1 MLRFLSE
8 SSKRPRRHLGEAQG
22 LDKSPNAEPYIP
34 KLQPTVKCLSAAAN
48 TQLEPASARGRAR
61 ATRPT
66 ICGVAYRVVGAR
78 SCAEGKNPKVNELSS
93 SDIAIFRWHR
103 YNPEVE
109 RPTSPPPAPP
119 PNTPLGAYTL
129 VDRIAVGGMAEVF
142 RALEPRSVGEP
153 RVVVLKRMLPHLADE
168 SHAHEMF
175 AEEARLASHVTHP
188 NVVHVLGHGEIEGQ
202 PYLTLEYVP
211 GCDLWRLNRSLTRDS
226 KRLEHDLVVYL
237 IRQVLSGLD
246 AVHSAT
252 DDGGK
257 ALGIVHR
264 DISPSNVLI
273 SIHGD
278 VKIADFGIARSDT
291 DLFAADTATR
301 ANGKLGYLAP
311 EQVSGGDV
319 DQRSDLFS
327 TAVIAAELF
336 MRRPLFT
343 GGSELAV
350 LLAIR
355 DAEVHPFVEFL
366 PQLPEGLGALV
377 LSALS
382 AKIEERP
389 PTARAFWAA
398 FEPWQSRPEEVL
410 RAELAAIV
418 AGIAAHTRTRK
429 TSADAVSQATMPPT
443 PMLLANGHPSTTN
456 VTPLEYKI
464 RKPNGATVGP
474 LPYAKIVEA
483 VATGQ
488 VTGDDNISVAGGD
501 FQALSSYQDLYRH
514 VPASRMTPT
523 TTRIASAAAADR
535 SMNFENGGFV
545 SALVRTLVTRRT
557 GLWLCEQGGVRKEVY
572 TKLGVP
578 AFVTSNLAG
587 ELLGEYLVKK
597 RVINR
602 SELDMALAVMPRFE
616 GKLGDTL
623 VALGLVEPL
632 ELFQHIAEQ
641 VREKLLDL
649 FTWTSGTANFYEGVD
664 PPSSGFPLRLDAW
677 EILDRGLQR
686 RIAAG
691 FEADLILERG
701 QQHVVQA
708 DRIDTAVATA
718 NLPDDIQRTLK
729 LCKEPHRVDDL
740 VEFVTGQPETSDPQR
755 GYRVVAILL
764 ALGAIHWT

>member
-1 MLRFLSE
+1 
-8 SSKRPRRHLGEAQG
+8 
-22 LDKSPNAEPYIP
+22 
-34 KLQPTVKCLSAAAN
+34 
-48 TQLEPASARGRAR
+48 
-61 ATRPT
+61 
-66 ICGVAYRVVGAR
+66 
-78 SCAEGKNPKVNELSS
+78 
-93 SDIAIFRWHR
+93 
-103 YNPEVE
+103 
-109 RPTSPPPAPP
+109 
-119 PNTPLGAYTL
+119 

-153 RVVVLKRMLPHLADE
+153 RVVVLKRMLPHIADE
-168 SHAHEMF
+168 SNALQMF
-175 AEEARLASHVTHP
+175 AEEARLASRVSHP
-188 NVVHVLGHGEIEGQ
+188 NVVHVLGHGEIDGQ

-211 GCDLWRLNRSLTRDS
+211 GCDLWQLNRRLTLEG
-226 KRLEHDLVVYL
+226 KRLEHDLVVYVV
-237 IRQVLSGLD
+237 RQILSGLE
-246 AVHSAT
+246 AVHNAT
-252 DDGGK
+252 DRHGG

-278 VKIADFGIARSDT
+278 VKIADFGIARSDVNA
-291 DLFAADTATR
+291 FAADTASR

-311 EQVSGGDV
+311 EQVSGGSV
-319 DQRSDLFS
+319 DRRADLFS
-327 TAVIAAELF
+327 TGVIAAELF
-336 MRRPLFT
+336 MRRPLFA

-366 PQLPEGLGALV
+366 PQLPEGLGAVILR
-377 LSALS
+377 ALS
-382 AKIEERP
+382 ASIEERP

-398 FEPWQSRPEEVL
+398 LEPWQSRPEDVL

-418 AGIAAHTRTRK
+418 ASIAATTRARK
-429 TSADAVSQATMPPT
+429 TSADTMPKATMPPT
-443 PMLLANGHPSTTN
+443 PMVLANEHPSTTN

-474 LPYAKIVEA
+474 LAYAKIVES

-488 VTGDDNISVAGGD
+488 IDGHDQISIAGGE
-501 FQALSSYQDLYRH
+501 FQPLSSIKDLYRH

-523 TTRIASAAAADR
+523 TTRVTSAAAADR
-535 SMNFENGGFV
+535 SSNFEDGGFV
-545 SALVRTLVTRRT
+545 TALVRTLVTRRT
-557 GLWLCEQGGVRKEVY
+557 GLWLCERGGVRKEVY
-572 TKLGVP
+572 TKQGVP

-649 FTWTSGTANFYEGVD
+649 FTWESGTATFYEGVD

-677 EILDRGLQR
+677 EIFDRGLQR

-691 FEADLILERG
+691 FENKLILERG
-701 QQHVVQA
+701 QHQLVQA

-718 NLPDDIQRTLK
+718 ALPDDLRAALR
-729 LCKEPHRVDDL
+729 LCKTPHT
-740 VEFVTGQPETSDPQR
+740 VEEVAQFVGHQPGNADPQR
-755 GYRVVAILL
+755 GYRVAALL
-764 ALGAIHWT
+764 LGLGAVHWA

>member
-1 MLRFLSE
+1 
-8 SSKRPRRHLGEAQG
+8 
-22 LDKSPNAEPYIP
+22 
-34 KLQPTVKCLSAAAN
+34 
-48 TQLEPASARGRAR
+48 
-61 ATRPT
+61 
-66 ICGVAYRVVGAR
+66 
-78 SCAEGKNPKVNELSS
+78 
-93 SDIAIFRWHR
+93 
-103 YNPEVE
+103 
-109 RPTSPPPAPP
+109 
-119 PNTPLGAYTL
+119 
-129 VDRIAVGGMAEVF
+129 MAEVF
-142 RALEPRSVGEP
+142 RALEPRAVGEP
-153 RVVVLKRMLPHLADE
+153 RVVVLKRMLPHIADE
-168 SHAHEMF
+168 SDAQQMF
-175 AEEARLASHVTHP
+175 AEEARLAGHVTHP

-211 GCDLWRLNRSLTRDS
+211 GCDLWRLNRRLTLES

-237 IRQVLSGLD
+237 VRQILCGLE

-252 DDGGK
+252 DGRGT

-278 VKIADFGIARSDT
+278 VKIADFGIARAHANA
-291 DLFAADTATR
+291 FEADTVAR

-311 EQVSGGDV
+311 EQVSGGQV
-319 DQRSDLFS
+319 DQRADLFS
-327 TAVIAAELF
+327 TGVIAAELF
-336 MRRPLFT
+336 MRRPLFA

-366 PQLPEGLGALV
+366 PQLPEGLGAVILE
-377 LSALS
+377 ALS
-382 AKIEERP
+382 ANIGDRP

-398 FEPWQSRPEEVL
+398 LEPWQSRPEEVL
-410 RAELAAIV
+410 RAELAAMV
-418 AGIAAHTRTRK
+418 GSIATESRTRR
-429 TSADAVSQATMPPT
+429 TSAEGLAGATMPPT
-443 PMLLANGHPSTTN
+443 PMVLADEHPSTTN

-474 LPYAKIVEA
+474 LAYAKIVES

-488 VTGDDNISVAGGD
+488 IDGNDDISIAGGD
-501 FQALSSYQDLYRH
+501 FQPLSSVKDLYRH

-523 TTRIASAAAADR
+523 TTRVESAAEADR
-535 SMNFENGGFV
+535 SMDFEDGGFV
-545 SALVRTLVTRRT
+545 TALVRTLVTRRT

-572 TKLGVP
+572 TKHGVP

-587 ELLGEYLVKK
+587 ELLGEHLVKK

-649 FTWTSGTANFYEGVD
+649 FTWASGTATFYEGVD

-691 FEADLILERG
+691 FESTLILERG
-701 QQHVVQA
+701 QASVVQA

-718 NLPDDIQRTLK
+718 ALPDDLRAALR
-729 LCKEPHRVDDL
+729 LCKTPHT
-740 VEFVTGQPETSDPQR
+740 VEEVAQFVTQQPGNTDPQR
-755 GYRVVAILL
+755 GYRVTAMLL
-764 ALGAIHWT
+764 SLGAIHWM

>member
-1 MLRFLSE
+1 
-8 SSKRPRRHLGEAQG
+8 
-22 LDKSPNAEPYIP
+22 
-34 KLQPTVKCLSAAAN
+34 
-48 TQLEPASARGRAR
+48 
-61 ATRPT
+61 
-66 ICGVAYRVVGAR
+66 
-78 SCAEGKNPKVNELSS
+78 
-93 SDIAIFRWHR
+93 
-103 YNPEVE
+103 
-109 RPTSPPPAPP
+109 
-119 PNTPLGAYTL
+119 
-129 VDRIAVGGMAEVF
+129 MAEVF
-142 RALEPRSVGEP
+142 RALEPRAVGEP
-153 RVVVLKRMLPHLADE
+153 RVVVLKRMLPHIANE
-168 SHAHEMF
+168 SNAQAMF
-175 AEEARLASHVTHP
+175 AEEARLASHITHP

-211 GCDLWRLNRSLTRDS
+211 GCDLWRLNRRLTLEG

-237 IRQVLSGLD
+237 VRQILNGLD
-246 AVHSAT
+246 AVHDAT
-252 DDGGK
+252 DRNGG

-278 VKIADFGIARSDT
+278 VKIADFGIARARVNAFD
-291 DLFAADTATR
+291 ADTAAR

-311 EQVSGGDV
+311 EQVSGGEV
-319 DQRSDLFS
+319 DRRADLFS
-327 TAVIAAELF
+327 TGVIAAELF
-336 MRRPLFT
+336 MRRPLFA

-366 PQLPEGLGALV
+366 PQLPEGLGAVILD
-377 LSALS
+377 ALS
-382 AKIEERP
+382 ANIEERP

-398 FEPWQSRPEEVL
+398 LEPWQSRPEEVL

-418 AGIAAHTRTRK
+418 ASIAAEGSTRR
-429 TSADAVSQATMPPT
+429 TSADTVPKATMPPT
-443 PMLLANGHPSTTN
+443 PMLIAGEHPSTTN

-474 LPYAKIVEA
+474 LAYAKIVES

-488 VTGDDNISVAGGD
+488 IDGNDDISIAGGD
-501 FQALSSYQDLYRH
+501 FQPLSSVKDLYRH

-523 TTRIASAAAADR
+523 TTRVESAAAADR
-535 SMNFENGGFV
+535 SMDFENGGFV
-545 SALVRTLVTRRT
+545 TALVRTLVTRRT

-572 TKLGVP
+572 TKHGVP

-632 ELFQHIAEQ
+632 ELFHRIAEQ

-649 FTWTSGTANFYEGVD
+649 FTWVSGTATFYEGVD

-691 FEADLILERG
+691 FESTLILERG
-701 QQHVVQA
+701 QHSVVQA

-718 NLPDDIQRTLK
+718 ALPDDLRAALR
-729 LCKEPHRVDDL
+729 LCKTPHTIEEVAQ
-740 VEFVTGQPETSDPQR
+740 FVSVQPDNTDPQR
-755 GYRVVAILL
+755 GYRVAALL
-764 ALGAIHWT
+764 LSLGAVHWM

>member
-1 MLRFLSE
+1 
-8 SSKRPRRHLGEAQG
+8 
-22 LDKSPNAEPYIP
+22 
-34 KLQPTVKCLSAAAN
+34 
-48 TQLEPASARGRAR
+48 
-61 ATRPT
+61 
-66 ICGVAYRVVGAR
+66 
-78 SCAEGKNPKVNELSS
+78 
-93 SDIAIFRWHR
+93 
-103 YNPEVE
+103 
-109 RPTSPPPAPP
+109 
-119 PNTPLGAYTL
+119 
-129 VDRIAVGGMAEVF
+129 MAEVF
-142 RALEPRSVGEP
+142 RALEPRAVGEP
-153 RVVVLKRMLPHLADE
+153 RVVVLKRMLPHIADE
-168 SHAHEMF
+168 SDAQQMF
-175 AEEARLASHVTHP
+175 AEEARLAGHVTHP

-211 GCDLWRLNRSLTRDS
+211 GCDLWRLNRRLTLES

-237 IRQVLSGLD
+237 VRQILCGLE

-252 DDGGK
+252 DGRGT

-278 VKIADFGIARSDT
+278 VKIADFGIARADANA
-291 DLFAADTATR
+291 FEADTVAR

-311 EQVSGGDV
+311 EQVSGGQV
-319 DQRSDLFS
+319 DQRADLFS
-327 TAVIAAELF
+327 TGVIAAELF
-336 MRRPLFT
+336 MRRPLFA

-366 PQLPEGLGALV
+366 PQLPEGLGAVILE
-377 LSALS
+377 ALS
-382 AKIEERP
+382 ANIGDRP

-398 FEPWQSRPEEVL
+398 LEPWQSRPEEVL
-410 RAELAAIV
+410 RAELAAMV
-418 AGIAAHTRTRK
+418 GSIATESRTRR
-429 TSADAVSQATMPPT
+429 TSAGGLARATMPPT
-443 PMLLANGHPSTTN
+443 PMVLADEHPSTTN

-474 LPYAKIVEA
+474 LAYAKIVES

-488 VTGDDNISVAGGD
+488 IDGHDDISIAGGD
-501 FQALSSYQDLYRH
+501 FQPLSSVKDLYRH

-523 TTRIASAAAADR
+523 TTRVESAAEADR
-535 SMNFENGGFV
+535 SMDFEDGGFV
-545 SALVRTLVTRRT
+545 TALVRTLVTRRT

-572 TKLGVP
+572 TKHGVP

-587 ELLGEYLVKK
+587 ELLGEYLVTK

-649 FTWTSGTANFYEGVD
+649 FTWASGTATFYEGVD

-691 FEADLILERG
+691 FESTLILERG
-701 QQHVVQA
+701 QASVVQA

-718 NLPDDIQRTLK
+718 ALPDDLRAALR
-729 LCKEPHRVDDL
+729 LCKTPHT
-740 VEFVTGQPETSDPQR
+740 VEEVAQFVTQQPGNTDPQR
-755 GYRVVAILL
+755 GYRVTAMLL
-764 ALGAIHWT
+764 SLGAIHWM

>member
-1 MLRFLSE
+1 
-8 SSKRPRRHLGEAQG
+8 
-22 LDKSPNAEPYIP
+22 
-34 KLQPTVKCLSAAAN
+34 
-48 TQLEPASARGRAR
+48 
-61 ATRPT
+61 
-66 ICGVAYRVVGAR
+66 
-78 SCAEGKNPKVNELSS
+78 
-93 SDIAIFRWHR
+93 
-103 YNPEVE
+103 
-109 RPTSPPPAPP
+109 
-119 PNTPLGAYTL
+119 L

-153 RVVVLKRMLPHLADE
+153 RVVVLKRMLPHIAEE
-168 SHAHEMF
+168 SNALQMF
-175 AEEARLASHVTHP
+175 AEEARLASRVSHP
-188 NVVHVLGHGEIEGQ
+188 NVVHVLGHGEIDGQ

-211 GCDLWRLNRSLTRDS
+211 GCDLWHLNRRLTLEG

-237 IRQVLSGLD
+237 VRQILSGLE

-252 DDGGK
+252 DRTGG

-278 VKIADFGIARSDT
+278 VKIADFGIARSDVNA
-291 DLFAADTATR
+291 FAADTASR

-311 EQVSGGDV
+311 EQVSGGSV
-319 DQRSDLFS
+319 DRRADLFS
-327 TAVIAAELF
+327 TGVIAAELF
-336 MRRPLFT
+336 MRRPLFA

-366 PQLPEGLGALV
+366 PHLPEGLGAVILT
-377 LSALS
+377 ALS
-382 AKIEERP
+382 ANIEERP

-398 FEPWQSRPEEVL
+398 LEPWQSRPEDVL
-410 RAELAAIV
+410 RAELAAMV
-418 AGIAAHTRTRK
+418 GSIAATTRTRK
-429 TSADAVSQATMPPT
+429 TSADTMPKATMPPT
-443 PMLLANGHPSTTN
+443 PMVLADEYPSTTN

-474 LPYAKIVEA
+474 LAYAKIVES

-488 VTGDDNISVAGGD
+488 IDGHDEISIAGGE
-501 FQALSSYQDLYRH
+501 FQPLSSVKDLYRH

-523 TTRIASAAAADR
+523 TTRITSAAAADR
-535 SMNFENGGFV
+535 SSNFEEGGFV
-545 SALVRTLVTRRT
+545 TALVRTLVTRRT
-557 GLWLCEQGGVRKEVY
+557 GLWLCERGGVRKEVY
-572 TKLGVP
+572 TKHGVP

-587 ELLGEYLVKK
+587 ELLGEYLVTK

-649 FTWTSGTANFYEGVD
+649 FTWESGTATFYEGVD

-691 FEADLILERG
+691 FESKLILERG
-701 QQHVVQA
+701 QHELVQA
-708 DRIDTAVATA
+708 DRIDTSVATA
-718 NLPDDIQRTLK
+718 ALPDDLRAALR
-729 LCKEPHRVDDL
+729 LCKTPHT
-740 VEFVTGQPETSDPQR
+740 VEQVAQFVSQQPGNLDPQR
-755 GYRVVAILL
+755 GYRVAALL
-764 ALGAIHWT
+764 LSLGAVHWN

>member
-1 MLRFLSE
+1 
-8 SSKRPRRHLGEAQG
+8 
-22 LDKSPNAEPYIP
+22 
-34 KLQPTVKCLSAAAN
+34 
-48 TQLEPASARGRAR
+48 
-61 ATRPT
+61 
-66 ICGVAYRVVGAR
+66 
-78 SCAEGKNPKVNELSS
+78 
-93 SDIAIFRWHR
+93 
-103 YNPEVE
+103 
-109 RPTSPPPAPP
+109 
-119 PNTPLGAYTL
+119 
-129 VDRIAVGGMAEVF
+129 MAEVF

-153 RVVVLKRMLPHLADE
+153 RVVVLKRMLPHIADE
-168 SHAHEMF
+168 SNAQQMF

-211 GCDLWRLNRSLTRDS
+211 GCDLWRLNRRLTLES

-237 IRQVLSGLD
+237 VRQILSGLE

-252 DDGGK
+252 DRAGG

-278 VKIADFGIARSDT
+278 VKIADFGIARADVNA
-291 DLFAADTATR
+291 FEADTAVR

-311 EQVSGGDV
+311 EQVSGRDV
-319 DQRSDLFS
+319 DQRADLFS
-327 TAVIAAELF
+327 TGVIAAELF
-336 MRRPLFT
+336 MRRPLFA

-366 PQLPEGLGALV
+366 PQLPEGLGSVILN
-377 LSALS
+377 ALS
-382 AKIEERP
+382 ANVEERP

-398 FEPWQSRPEEVL
+398 LEPWQSRPEEVL
-410 RAELAAIV
+410 RAELASIV
-418 AGIAAHTRTRK
+418 ASIASQARTRR
-429 TSADAVSQATMPPT
+429 TSADAVPKATMPPT
-443 PMLLANGHPSTTN
+443 PMLLADEHPSTTN

-474 LPYAKIVEA
+474 LAYAKIVEA

-488 VTGDDNISVAGGD
+488 IDGDDGISIAGGD
-501 FQALSSYQDLYRH
+501 FQPLSSVKDLYRH

-523 TTRIASAAAADR
+523 TTRVQSAAAADR
-535 SMNFENGGFV
+535 SMDFEDGGFV
-545 SALVRTLVTRRT
+545 TALVRTLVTRRT

-572 TKLGVP
+572 TKHGVP

-649 FTWTSGTANFYEGVD
+649 FTWESGTATFYEGVD

-677 EILDRGLQR
+677 EILDRGLHR

-691 FEADLILERG
+691 FESKLILERG
-701 QQHVVQA
+701 QDRVVQA

-718 NLPDDIQRTLK
+718 ALPDDLRSTLR
-729 LCKEPHRVDDL
+729 LCKTPHTIEEVAQ
-740 VEFVTGQPETSDPQR
+740 FATQQPGNTDPQR
-755 GYRVVAILL
+755 GYRVTALL
-764 ALGAIHWT
+764 LSLGAVHWT

>member
-1 MLRFLSE
+1 
-8 SSKRPRRHLGEAQG
+8 
-22 LDKSPNAEPYIP
+22 
-34 KLQPTVKCLSAAAN
+34 
-48 TQLEPASARGRAR
+48 
-61 ATRPT
+61 
-66 ICGVAYRVVGAR
+66 
-78 SCAEGKNPKVNELSS
+78 
-93 SDIAIFRWHR
+93 
-103 YNPEVE
+103 
-109 RPTSPPPAPP
+109 
-119 PNTPLGAYTL
+119 
-129 VDRIAVGGMAEVF
+129 MAEVF
-142 RALEPRSVGEP
+142 RALEPRAVGEP
-153 RVVVLKRMLPHLADE
+153 RVVVLKRMLPHIADE
-168 SHAHEMF
+168 SNAQEMF
-175 AEEARLASHVTHP
+175 AEEARLASQVTHP

-211 GCDLWRLNRSLTRDS
+211 GCDLWRLNRRLTLES
-226 KRLEHDLVVYL
+226 KKLEHDLVVYV
-237 IRQVLSGLD
+237 IRQILSGLE

-252 DDGGK
+252 DVGGD

-278 VKIADFGIARSDT
+278 VKIADFGIARSGVT
-291 DLFAADTATR
+291 PFETETGTR

-311 EQVSGGDV
+311 EQVSGGRV
-319 DQRSDLFS
+319 DRRADLFS
-327 TAVIAAELF
+327 TGVIAAELF
-336 MRRPLFT
+336 MRRPLFA

-366 PQLPEGLGALV
+366 PQLPEGLGAVILN
-377 LSALS
+377 ALS
-382 AKIEERP
+382 ANIEERP

-398 FEPWQSRPEEVL
+398 LEPWQSRPEDVL
-410 RAELAAIV
+410 RAELAKLVVSIV
-418 AGIAAHTRTRK
+418 ADSRTRR
-429 TSADAVSQATMPPT
+429 TSADTIPQATMPPS
-443 PMLLANGHPSTTN
+443 PLDQEHPSTTN
-456 VTPLEYKI
+456 VTPLEYQI

-474 LPYAKIVEA
+474 LAYAKIVES

-488 VTGDDNISVAGGD
+488 IDGNDDISIAGGE
-501 FQALSSYQDLYRH
+501 FQPLSSVKDLYRH
-514 VPASRMTPT
+514 VPPSRMTPT
-523 TTRIASAAAADR
+523 TTRVESAASADR
-535 SMNFENGGFV
+535 SMDFEDGGFV

-572 TKLGVP
+572 TKHGVP

-649 FTWTSGTANFYEGVD
+649 FTWASGTATFYEGVD

-691 FEADLILERG
+691 FESKLILERG
-701 QQHVVQA
+701 QASVVQA

-718 NLPDDIQRTLK
+718 ALPDDVRAALR
-729 LCKEPHRVDDL
+729 LCETPQT
-740 VEFVTGQPETSDPQR
+740 VEELAQFVSQQPCNTDPQR
-755 GYRVVAILL
+755 GYRVVAMLL
-764 ALGAIHWT
+764 SLGAIHWM

>member
-1 MLRFLSE
+1 M
-8 SSKRPRRHLGEAQG
+8 
-22 LDKSPNAEPYIP
+22 
-34 KLQPTVKCLSAAAN
+34 
-48 TQLEPASARGRAR
+48 
-61 ATRPT
+61 
-66 ICGVAYRVVGAR
+66 
-78 SCAEGKNPKVNELSS
+78 
-93 SDIAIFRWHR
+93 
-103 YNPEVE
+103 
-109 RPTSPPPAPP
+109 
-119 PNTPLGAYTL
+119 
-129 VDRIAVGGMAEVF
+129 F
-142 RALEPRSVGEP
+142 RALEPRGAGEP
-153 RVVVLKRMLPHLADE
+153 RVVVLKRMLPHIANE
-168 SHAHEMF
+168 SNAQQMF
-175 AEEARLASHVTHP
+175 AEEARLASQVTHP
-188 NVVHVLGHGEIEGQ
+188 NVVHVLGHGEIDGK

-211 GCDLWRLNRSLTRDS
+211 GCDLWRLNRRLTLES
-226 KRLEHDLVVYL
+226 KKLEHDLVVYL
-237 IRQVLSGLD
+237 IRQILSGLE
-246 AVHSAT
+246 AVHDAKDRSGST
-252 DDGGK
+252 
-257 ALGIVHR
+257 LGIVHR

-278 VKIADFGIARSDT
+278 VKIADFGIASANVNA
-291 DLFAADTATR
+291 LEADTAAR

-311 EQVSGGDV
+311 EQVSGGAV
-319 DQRSDLFS
+319 DRRADLFS
-327 TAVIAAELF
+327 TGVIAAELF
-336 MRRPLFT
+336 MRRPLFA

-355 DAEVHPFVEFL
+355 DAEVHPFIEFI
-366 PQLPEGLGALV
+366 PQLPDGLGEV
-377 LSALS
+377 ILSAL
-382 AKIEERP
+382 AARAEERP

-398 FEPWQSRPEEVL
+398 LEPWQSRPEEVL

-418 AGIAAHTRTRK
+418 GSIAAETRMRR
-429 TSADAVSQATMPPT
+429 TSADTLPKATMPPT
-443 PMLLANGHPSTTN
+443 PLVLAGDRANTTN

-474 LPYAKIVEA
+474 LAYAKVVEA

-488 VTGDDNISVAGGD
+488 VDGSDDISIAGGD
-501 FQALSSYQDLYRH
+501 FQPLSSVKDLYRH

-523 TTRIASAAAADR
+523 TTRVESTASADR
-535 SMNFENGGFV
+535 SMDFEEGGFV

-572 TKLGVP
+572 VKHGVP

-632 ELFQHIAEQ
+632 ELFQHIGEQ

-649 FTWTSGTANFYEGVD
+649 FTWASGTATFYEGVD
-664 PPSSGFPLRLDAW
+664 PPSSSFPLRLDAW

-691 FEADLILERG
+691 FESALILERG
-701 QQHVVQA
+701 QDLLVQA

-718 NLPDDIQRTLK
+718 ALPDDLQAALK
-729 LCKEPHRVDDL
+729 RCTTPQTVEQLAQFVDAQSGH
-740 VEFVTGQPETSDPQR
+740 TDPQR
-755 GYRVVAILL
+755 GYRVASLL
-764 ALGAIHWT
+764 LSLGAIHWM

>member
-1 MLRFLSE
+1 MQ
-8 SSKRPRRHLGEAQG
+8 RP
-22 LDKSPNAEPYIP
+22 S
-34 KLQPTVKCLSAAAN
+34 
-48 TQLEPASARGRAR
+48 
-61 ATRPT
+61 
-66 ICGVAYRVVGAR
+66 
-78 SCAEGKNPKVNELSS
+78 
-93 SDIAIFRWHR
+93 
-103 YNPEVE
+103 
-109 RPTSPPPAPP
+109 SPPPAPP
-119 PNTPLGAYTL
+119 PNTPLGDYTL

-142 RALEPRSVGEP
+142 RALEPRAVGEP
-153 RVVVLKRMLPHLADE
+153 RVVVLKRMLPHIADE
-168 SHAHEMF
+168 SHAQEMF
-175 AEEARLASHVTHP
+175 AEEARLASRVTHP

-211 GCDLWRLNRSLTRDS
+211 GCDLWRLNRRLTHES

-237 IRQVLSGLD
+237 VRQILEGLD
-246 AVHSAT
+246 AVHGAT
-252 DDGGK
+252 DRDGS

-278 VKIADFGIARSDT
+278 VKIADFGIARSEADVFT
-291 DLFAADTATR
+291 PDTAAR

-311 EQVSGGDV
+311 EQVSGGDI
-319 DQRSDLFS
+319 DHRADLFS
-327 TAVIAAELF
+327 AGVIAAELF
-336 MRRPLFT
+336 MRRPLFA

-366 PQLPEGLGALV
+366 PQLPEGLGAV
-377 LSALS
+377 ILSALS
-382 AKIEERP
+382 AKVDERP

-398 FEPWQSRPEEVL
+398 LEPWQSRPEDVL
-410 RAELAAIV
+410 RAELAKIV
-418 AGIAAHTRTRK
+418 GEIATEPRTRR
-429 TSADAVSQATMPPT
+429 TSADTVPKATMPPT
-443 PMLLANGHPSTTN
+443 PILLADEHPSTTN

-474 LPYAKIVEA
+474 LPYAKVVEA

-488 VTGDDNISVAGGD
+488 VTGDDNVSVAGGD
-501 FQALSSYQDLYRH
+501 FQPLSTHQDLYRH

-523 TTRIASAAAADR
+523 TTRIASTASAER
-535 SMNFENGGFV
+535 SVEFDNGGFV
-545 SALVRTLVTRRT
+545 VALVRTLVTRRT

-587 ELLGEYLVKK
+587 ELLGEHLVKK

-649 FTWTSGTANFYEGVD
+649 FTWASGTAMFYEGVD

-686 RIAAG
+686 RIAEG
-691 FEADLILERG
+691 FENKLILERG
-701 QQHVVQA
+701 GRQVVQA

-718 NLPDDIQRTLK
+718 KLPADIQAALR
-729 LCKEPHRVDDL
+729 LCKEPQTVDSL
-740 VEFVTGQPETSDPQR
+740 VAFVADQPETADPGR
-755 GYRVVAILL
+755 GHRVVAILL

>member
-1 MLRFLSE
+1 
-8 SSKRPRRHLGEAQG
+8 
-22 LDKSPNAEPYIP
+22 
-34 KLQPTVKCLSAAAN
+34 
-48 TQLEPASARGRAR
+48 
-61 ATRPT
+61 
-66 ICGVAYRVVGAR
+66 
-78 SCAEGKNPKVNELSS
+78 
-93 SDIAIFRWHR
+93 
-103 YNPEVE
+103 
-109 RPTSPPPAPP
+109 
-119 PNTPLGAYTL
+119 
-129 VDRIAVGGMAEVF
+129 MAEVF
-142 RALEPRSVGEP
+142 RALEPRAVGEP
-153 RVVVLKRMLPHLADE
+153 RVVVLKRMLPHIADE
-168 SHAHEMF
+168 SDAQQMF
-175 AEEARLASHVTHP
+175 AEEARLAGHVTHP

-211 GCDLWRLNRSLTRDS
+211 GCDLWRLNRRLTLES

-237 IRQVLSGLD
+237 VRQILCGLE
-246 AVHSAT
+246 AVHNAT
-252 DDGGK
+252 DGRGT

-278 VKIADFGIARSDT
+278 VKIADFGIARADANA
-291 DLFAADTATR
+291 FEADTVAR

-311 EQVSGGDV
+311 EQVSGGQV
-319 DQRSDLFS
+319 DQRADLFS
-327 TAVIAAELF
+327 TGVIAAELF
-336 MRRPLFT
+336 MRRPLFA

-366 PQLPEGLGALV
+366 PQLPEGLGAVILE
-377 LSALS
+377 ALS
-382 AKIEERP
+382 ANIGDRP

-398 FEPWQSRPEEVL
+398 LEPWQSRPEEVL
-410 RAELAAIV
+410 RAELAAMV
-418 AGIAAHTRTRK
+418 GSIATESRTRR
-429 TSADAVSQATMPPT
+429 TSAGGLARATMPPT
-443 PMLLANGHPSTTN
+443 PMVLADEHPSTTN

-474 LPYAKIVEA
+474 LAYAKIVES

-488 VTGDDNISVAGGD
+488 IDGNDDISIAGGD
-501 FQALSSYQDLYRH
+501 FQPLSSVKDLYRH

-523 TTRIASAAAADR
+523 TTRIESAAEADR
-535 SMNFENGGFV
+535 SMDFEGGGFV
-545 SALVRTLVTRRT
+545 TALVRTLVTRRT

-572 TKLGVP
+572 TKHGVP

-649 FTWTSGTANFYEGVD
+649 FTWASGTATFYEGVD

-691 FEADLILERG
+691 FESTLILERG
-701 QQHVVQA
+701 QASVVQA

-718 NLPDDIQRTLK
+718 ALPDDLRAALR
-729 LCKEPHRVDDL
+729 LCKTPHT
-740 VEFVTGQPETSDPQR
+740 VEEVAQFVTQQPGNTDPQR
-755 GYRVVAILL
+755 GYRVTAMLL
-764 ALGAIHWT
+764 SLGAIHWM

>member
-1 MLRFLSE
+1 MQ
-8 SSKRPRRHLGEAQG
+8 RP
-22 LDKSPNAEPYIP
+22 S
-34 KLQPTVKCLSAAAN
+34 
-48 TQLEPASARGRAR
+48 
-61 ATRPT
+61 
-66 ICGVAYRVVGAR
+66 
-78 SCAEGKNPKVNELSS
+78 
-93 SDIAIFRWHR
+93 
-103 YNPEVE
+103 
-109 RPTSPPPAPP
+109 SPPPAPP
-119 PNTPLGAYTL
+119 PNTPLGDYTL

-153 RVVVLKRMLPHLADE
+153 RVVVLKRMLPHIADE
-168 SHAHEMF
+168 SHAQEMF
-175 AEEARLASHVTHP
+175 AEEARLASRVTHP

-211 GCDLWRLNRSLTRDS
+211 GCDLWRLNRRLTHEG

-237 IRQVLSGLD
+237 VRQILEGLD
-246 AVHSAT
+246 AVHGAT
-252 DDGGK
+252 DRDGS

-278 VKIADFGIARSDT
+278 VKIADFGIARSDADAFT
-291 DLFAADTATR
+291 PDTAAR

-319 DQRSDLFS
+319 DHRADLFS
-327 TAVIAAELF
+327 AGVIAAELF
-336 MRRPLFT
+336 MRRPLFA

-366 PQLPEGLGALV
+366 PQLPEGLGAV
-377 LSALS
+377 ILSALS
-382 AKIEERP
+382 AKVDERP

-398 FEPWQSRPEEVL
+398 LEPWQSRPEEVL
-410 RAELAAIV
+410 RAELAKIV
-418 AGIAAHTRTRK
+418 GEIATEPRTRR
-429 TSADAVSQATMPPT
+429 TSADTVPKATMPPT
-443 PMLLANGHPSTTN
+443 PILLADEHPSTTN

-474 LPYAKIVEA
+474 LPYAKVVEA

-488 VTGDDNISVAGGD
+488 VTGDDNVSVAGGD
-501 FQALSSYQDLYRH
+501 FQPLSTHQDLYRH

-523 TTRIASAAAADR
+523 TTRIASTASAER
-535 SMNFENGGFV
+535 SVEFENGGFV
-545 SALVRTLVTRRT
+545 VALVRTLVTRRT

-587 ELLGEYLVKK
+587 ELLGEHLVKK

-649 FTWTSGTANFYEGVD
+649 FTWESGTAMFYEGVD

-686 RIAAG
+686 RIAEG
-691 FEADLILERG
+691 FENKLIHERG
-701 QQHVVQA
+701 ARQVVQA

-718 NLPDDIQRTLK
+718 KLPADIQAALR
-729 LCKEPHRVDDL
+729 LCKEPQTVDSL
-740 VEFVTGQPETSDPQR
+740 VAFVADQPETADPGR
-755 GYRVVAILL
+755 GHRVVAILL

>member
-1 MLRFLSE
+1 
-8 SSKRPRRHLGEAQG
+8 
-22 LDKSPNAEPYIP
+22 
-34 KLQPTVKCLSAAAN
+34 
-48 TQLEPASARGRAR
+48 
-61 ATRPT
+61 
-66 ICGVAYRVVGAR
+66 
-78 SCAEGKNPKVNELSS
+78 
-93 SDIAIFRWHR
+93 
-103 YNPEVE
+103 
-109 RPTSPPPAPP
+109 
-119 PNTPLGAYTL
+119 
-129 VDRIAVGGMAEVF
+129 MAEVF
-142 RALEPRSVGEP
+142 RALEPRAVGEP
-153 RVVVLKRMLPHLADE
+153 RVVVLKRMLPHIADG
-168 SHAHEMF
+168 SHAHAMF
-175 AEEARLASHVTHP
+175 AEEARLASRVTHP

-237 IRQVLSGLD
+237 VRQILSGLD
-246 AVHSAT
+246 AVHTAT
-252 DDGGK
+252 DQSGS

-278 VKIADFGIARSDT
+278 VKIADFGIAQSDA
-291 DLFAADTATR
+291 DPFAADTAAR

-311 EQVSGGDV
+311 EQVSGRDV
-319 DQRSDLFS
+319 DRRADLFS
-327 TAVIAAELF
+327 TGVIAAELF
-336 MRRPLFT
+336 MRRPLFA

-366 PQLPEGLGALV
+366 PQLPEGLGEVV

-382 AKIEERP
+382 ANVDERP
-389 PTARAFWAA
+389 PTAGAFWAA
-398 FEPWQSRPEEVL
+398 LEPWQSRPEEVL
-410 RAELAAIV
+410 RAELAEIV
-418 AGIAAHTRTRK
+418 ARIAGQTRTRK
-429 TSADAVSQATMPPT
+429 TSADTVPKATMPPT
-443 PMLLANGHPSTTN
+443 PMLLAERHPSTTN
-456 VTPLEYKI
+456 VTPLEYTI

-474 LPYAKIVEA
+474 LPYAKVVEA

-488 VTGDDNISVAGGD
+488 FTGADNISVAGGD
-501 FQALSSYQDLYRH
+501 FQPLSSHRDLYRH

-535 SMNFENGGFV
+535 SMEFENGGFV
-545 SALVRTLVTRRT
+545 TALVRTLVTQRT

-587 ELLGEYLVKK
+587 ELLGEHLVKK

-649 FTWTSGTANFYEGVD
+649 FTWASGTATFYEGVD

-691 FEADLILERG
+691 FESDLILERG

-718 NLPDDIQRTLK
+718 NLPDDIQTTLK
-729 LCKEPHRVDDL
+729 CCKEPHTVEDL
-740 VEFVTGQPETSDPQR
+740 VEFVTALPETEDPQR

>member
-1 MLRFLSE
+1 
-8 SSKRPRRHLGEAQG
+8 
-22 LDKSPNAEPYIP
+22 
-34 KLQPTVKCLSAAAN
+34 
-48 TQLEPASARGRAR
+48 
-61 ATRPT
+61 
-66 ICGVAYRVVGAR
+66 
-78 SCAEGKNPKVNELSS
+78 
-93 SDIAIFRWHR
+93 
-103 YNPEVE
+103 
-109 RPTSPPPAPP
+109 
-119 PNTPLGAYTL
+119 
-129 VDRIAVGGMAEVF
+129 MAEVF

-153 RVVVLKRMLPHLADE
+153 RVVVLKRMLPHIADE

-211 GCDLWRLNRSLTRDS
+211 GCDLWRLNRSLTRDG

-237 IRQVLSGLD
+237 VRQILSGLD

-252 DDGGK
+252 DSSGN

-278 VKIADFGIARSDT
+278 VKIADFGIAHSDA
-291 DLFAADTATR
+291 DPFAADTANR

-311 EQVSGGDV
+311 EQVSGANV
-319 DQRSDLFS
+319 DQRADLFS

-336 MRRPLFT
+336 MRRPLFA

-366 PQLPEGLGALV
+366 PQLPEGLGAVV

-418 AGIAAHTRTRK
+418 AGIAAHTRARK
-429 TSADAVSQATMPPT
+429 TSADTVPKATMPPT

-474 LPYAKIVEA
+474 LPYAKVVEA

-488 VTGDDNISVAGGD
+488 VTGEDNISVAGGD
-501 FQALSSYQDLYRH
+501 FQALSTYEDLYRH

-523 TTRIASAAAADR
+523 TTRIASAAASDR
-535 SMNFENGGFV
+535 SIDFESGGFV

-597 RVINR
+597 HVINR

-649 FTWTSGTANFYEGVD
+649 FTWASGTANFYEGVD

-691 FEADLILERG
+691 FEGDLILERG
-701 QQHVVQA
+701 QHLVVQA

-729 LCKEPHRVDDL
+729 LCKGPHTVDDL
-740 VEFVTGQPETSDPQR
+740 VEFVTAQPETSDPQR

>member
-1 MLRFLSE
+1 
-8 SSKRPRRHLGEAQG
+8 
-22 LDKSPNAEPYIP
+22 
-34 KLQPTVKCLSAAAN
+34 
-48 TQLEPASARGRAR
+48 
-61 ATRPT
+61 
-66 ICGVAYRVVGAR
+66 
-78 SCAEGKNPKVNELSS
+78 
-93 SDIAIFRWHR
+93 
-103 YNPEVE
+103 
-109 RPTSPPPAPP
+109 
-119 PNTPLGAYTL
+119 
-129 VDRIAVGGMAEVF
+129 MAEVF
-142 RALEPRSVGEP
+142 RALEPRAVGEP
-153 RVVVLKRMLPHLADE
+153 RVVVLKRMLPHIADG
-168 SHAHEMF
+168 SNAHAMF
-175 AEEARLASHVTHP
+175 AEEARLASRITHP

-211 GCDLWRLNRSLTRDS
+211 GCDLWRLNRSLTRHS
-226 KRLEHDLVVYL
+226 KRLEHDLVVY
-237 IRQVLSGLD
+237 IVRQILCGLD
-246 AVHSAT
+246 AVHTAT
-252 DDGGK
+252 DRSGS

-278 VKIADFGIARSDT
+278 VKIADFGIAQSDS
-291 DLFAADTATR
+291 DPFAADTTSR

-311 EQVSGGDV
+311 EQVSGSEV
-319 DQRSDLFS
+319 DPRADLFS
-327 TAVIAAELF
+327 TGVIAAELF
-336 MRRPLFT
+336 MRRPLFA

-366 PQLPEGLGALV
+366 PHLPGGLGEVV
-377 LSALS
+377 LTALS
-382 AKIEERP
+382 ANVDERP

-398 FEPWQSRPEEVL
+398 LEPWQSRPEEVL
-410 RAELAAIV
+410 RAELAEIV
-418 AGIAAHTRTRK
+418 AGIAAETRTIK
-429 TSADAVSQATMPPT
+429 TSADKVPKPTMAPT
-443 PMLLANGHPSTTN
+443 PMLLANEHPSTTN

-474 LPYAKIVEA
+474 LPYAKVVEA

-488 VTGDDNISVAGGD
+488 VNGDDSVSVAGGD
-501 FQALSSYQDLYRH
+501 FQPLSSHRDLYRH

-535 SMNFENGGFV
+535 SMEFENGGFV
-545 SALVRTLVTRRT
+545 IALVRTLVTQRT

-572 TKLGVP
+572 AKLGVP

-632 ELFQHIAEQ
+632 ELFQHIGEQ

-649 FTWTSGTANFYEGVD
+649 FTWASGTATFYEGVD

-691 FEADLILERG
+691 FESELILERG
-701 QQHVVQA
+701 QHCVVQA

-718 NLPDDIQRTLK
+718 DLPEDIQQVLK
-729 LCKEPHRVDDL
+729 LCKKPHSVDDL
-740 VEFVTGQPETSDPQR
+740 VDFVNGLPETPDPQR
-755 GYRVVAILL
+755 GYRVVAILM
-764 ALGAIHWT
+764 ALGAIHWA

>member
-1 MLRFLSE
+1 M
-8 SSKRPRRHLGEAQG
+8 
-22 LDKSPNAEPYIP
+22 
-34 KLQPTVKCLSAAAN
+34 
-48 TQLEPASARGRAR
+48 
-61 ATRPT
+61 
-66 ICGVAYRVVGAR
+66 
-78 SCAEGKNPKVNELSS
+78 
-93 SDIAIFRWHR
+93 
-103 YNPEVE
+103 
-109 RPTSPPPAPP
+109 
-119 PNTPLGAYTL
+119 
-129 VDRIAVGGMAEVF
+129 F
-142 RALEPRSVGEP
+142 RALEPRGAGEP
-153 RVVVLKRMLPHLADE
+153 RVVVLKRMLPHIANE
-168 SHAHEMF
+168 SNAQQMF
-175 AEEARLASHVTHP
+175 AEEARLASQVTHP
-188 NVVHVLGHGEIEGQ
+188 NVVHVLGHGEIDGK

-211 GCDLWRLNRSLTRDS
+211 GCDLWRLNRRLTLES
-226 KRLEHDLVVYL
+226 KKLEHDLVVYL
-237 IRQVLSGLD
+237 IRQILSGLE
-246 AVHSAT
+246 AVHDAKDRSGST
-252 DDGGK
+252 
-257 ALGIVHR
+257 LGIVHR

-278 VKIADFGIARSDT
+278 VKIADFGIASANVNA
-291 DLFAADTATR
+291 LEADTAAR

-311 EQVSGGDV
+311 EQVSGGAV
-319 DQRSDLFS
+319 DRRADLFS
-327 TAVIAAELF
+327 TGVIAAELF
-336 MRRPLFT
+336 MRRPLFA

-355 DAEVHPFVEFL
+355 DAEVHPFIEFI
-366 PQLPEGLGALV
+366 PQLPVGLGEV
-377 LSALS
+377 ILSAL
-382 AKIEERP
+382 AARAEERP

-398 FEPWQSRPEEVL
+398 LEPWQSRPEEVL

-418 AGIAAHTRTRK
+418 GSIAAETRMRR
-429 TSADAVSQATMPPT
+429 TSADTLPKATMPPT
-443 PMLLANGHPSTTN
+443 PLVLAGDRANTTN

-474 LPYAKIVEA
+474 LAYAKVVEA

-488 VTGDDNISVAGGD
+488 VDGSDDISIAGGD
-501 FQALSSYQDLYRH
+501 FQPLSSVKDLYRH

-523 TTRIASAAAADR
+523 TTRVESTASADR
-535 SMNFENGGFV
+535 SMDFEEGGFV

-572 TKLGVP
+572 VKHGVP

-632 ELFQHIAEQ
+632 ELFQHIGEQ

-649 FTWTSGTANFYEGVD
+649 FTWASGTATFYEGVD
-664 PPSSGFPLRLDAW
+664 PPSSSFPLRLDAW

-691 FEADLILERG
+691 FESALILERG
-701 QQHVVQA
+701 QDLIVQA

-718 NLPDDIQRTLK
+718 ALPDDLQAALK
-729 LCKEPHRVDDL
+729 RCTTPQTVEQLAQFVDARSGH
-740 VEFVTGQPETSDPQR
+740 TDPQR
-755 GYRVVAILL
+755 GYRVASLL
-764 ALGAIHWT
+764 LSLGAIHWM

>member
-1 MLRFLSE
+1 VQ
-8 SSKRPRRHLGEAQG
+8 RP
-22 LDKSPNAEPYIP
+22 S
-34 KLQPTVKCLSAAAN
+34 
-48 TQLEPASARGRAR
+48 
-61 ATRPT
+61 
-66 ICGVAYRVVGAR
+66 
-78 SCAEGKNPKVNELSS
+78 
-93 SDIAIFRWHR
+93 
-103 YNPEVE
+103 
-109 RPTSPPPAPP
+109 SPPPAPP
-119 PNTPLGAYTL
+119 PNTPLGDYTL

-142 RALEPRSVGEP
+142 RALEPRAVGEP
-153 RVVVLKRMLPHLADE
+153 RVVVLKRMLPHIADE
-168 SHAHEMF
+168 SNAQEMF

-188 NVVHVLGHGEIEGQ
+188 NVVHVLGHGQIEGQ

-211 GCDLWRLNRSLTRDS
+211 GCDLWRLNRRLTLEGR
-226 KRLEHDLVVYL
+226 KLEHDLVVYL
-237 IRQVLSGLD
+237 IRQILSGLD
-246 AVHSAT
+246 AVHRAT
-252 DDGGK
+252 DGGGG

-278 VKIADFGIARSDT
+278 VKIADFGIARSDIQA
-291 DLFAADTATR
+291 FEADTATR

-311 EQVSGGDV
+311 EQVSGGAV
-319 DQRSDLFS
+319 DQRADLFS
-327 TAVIAAELF
+327 TGVIAAELF
-336 MRRPLFT
+336 MRRPLFS

-366 PQLPEGLGALV
+366 PQLPEGLGSV
-377 LSALS
+377 ILSALS
-382 AKIEERP
+382 AHVSERP
-389 PTARAFWAA
+389 PTARSFWAA
-398 FEPWQSRPEEVL
+398 LEPWQSRPEDVL

-418 AGIAAHTRTRK
+418 GSIASQSRMRK
-429 TSADAVSQATMPPT
+429 TSADQVPKVTMPPT
-443 PMLLANGHPSTTN
+443 PLVLADEHPSTTN

-474 LPYAKIVEA
+474 LAYAKVVEA

-488 VTGDDNISVAGGD
+488 VDGNDDISIASGD
-501 FQALSSYQDLYRH
+501 FQPLSSVKDLYRH

-523 TTRIASAAAADR
+523 TMRVEAAAAADR
-535 SMNFENGGFV
+535 STDFEDGGFV
-545 SALVRTLVTRRT
+545 SALIRTLVTCRT

-572 TKLGVP
+572 TKHGVP

-632 ELFQHIAEQ
+632 ELFRHIGEQ

-649 FTWTSGTANFYEGVD
+649 FTWPSGTATFYEGVD
-664 PPSSGFPLRLDAW
+664 PPSSGFPLKLDAW
-677 EILDRGLQR
+677 EILDQGLQR

-691 FEADLILERG
+691 FESELILERG
-701 QQHVVQA
+701 QSQVVQA
-708 DRIDTAVATA
+708 ERIDTAVATA
-718 NLPDDIQRTLK
+718 ALPDDLRAALR
-729 LCKEPHRVDDL
+729 LCKSPRTIE
-740 VEFVTGQPETSDPQR
+740 EIAQFVTQQPGDVDPQR
-755 GYRVVAILL
+755 GYRVAALL
-764 ALGAIHWT
+764 LSLGAVHWV

>member
-1 MLRFLSE
+1 M
-8 SSKRPRRHLGEAQG
+8 
-22 LDKSPNAEPYIP
+22 
-34 KLQPTVKCLSAAAN
+34 
-48 TQLEPASARGRAR
+48 
-61 ATRPT
+61 
-66 ICGVAYRVVGAR
+66 
-78 SCAEGKNPKVNELSS
+78 
-93 SDIAIFRWHR
+93 
-103 YNPEVE
+103 
-109 RPTSPPPAPP
+109 
-119 PNTPLGAYTL
+119 
-129 VDRIAVGGMAEVF
+129 
-142 RALEPRSVGEP
+142 
-153 RVVVLKRMLPHLADE
+153 LKRMLPHIADE

-211 GCDLWRLNRSLTRDS
+211 GCDLWRLNRRLTRES

-237 IRQVLSGLD
+237 VRQILAGLD

-252 DDGGK
+252 DRDGS

-264 DISPSNVLI
+264 DISPSNVLM

-278 VKIADFGIARSDT
+278 VKIADFGIARSDA
-291 DLFAADTATR
+291 DPFAPDTAAP

-319 DQRSDLFS
+319 DHRADLFS
-327 TAVIAAELF
+327 AGVIAAELF
-336 MRRPLFT
+336 MRRPLFA

-366 PQLPEGLGALV
+366 PQLPDGLGAVV

-382 AKIEERP
+382 ANVDERP

-398 FEPWQSRPEEVL
+398 LEPWESRPSEVL
-410 RAELAAIV
+410 RTELAGIV
-418 AGIAAHTRTRK
+418 ADIAAESRTRR
-429 TSADAVSQATMPPT
+429 TSADTVPKATMPPT
-443 PMLLANGHPSTTN
+443 PIVLADEHPSTTN
-456 VTPLEYKI
+456 VTPLEYNI

-474 LPYAKIVEA
+474 LPYAKVVEA

-488 VTGDDNISVAGGD
+488 VTGEDDISVAGGD
-501 FQALSSYQDLYRH
+501 FQPLSSHTDLYRH

-535 SMNFENGGFV
+535 SMDFENGGFV
-545 SALVRTLVTRRT
+545 SALVRTLVTKRT

-649 FTWTSGTANFYEGVD
+649 FTWESGTATFYEGVD
-664 PPSSGFPLRLDAW
+664 PPSSGFPLRLNAW

-686 RIAAG
+686 RIEFG
-691 FEADLILERG
+691 FEDELILERG
-701 QQHVVQA
+701 KDRMVQA
-708 DRIDTAVATA
+708 DWIDTAVATA
-718 NLPDDIQRTLK
+718 SLPADVQATLQ
-729 LCKEPHRVDDL
+729 LCREPHSVDEL
-740 VEFVTGQPETSDPQR
+740 VEFVMAQPETEDAQR
-755 GYRVVAILL
+755 GHRIVALLL
-764 ALGAIHWT
+764 ALGAVHWT

>member
-1 MLRFLSE
+1 
-8 SSKRPRRHLGEAQG
+8 
-22 LDKSPNAEPYIP
+22 
-34 KLQPTVKCLSAAAN
+34 
-48 TQLEPASARGRAR
+48 
-61 ATRPT
+61 
-66 ICGVAYRVVGAR
+66 
-78 SCAEGKNPKVNELSS
+78 
-93 SDIAIFRWHR
+93 
-103 YNPEVE
+103 
-109 RPTSPPPAPP
+109 
-119 PNTPLGAYTL
+119 
-129 VDRIAVGGMAEVF
+129 MAEVF
-142 RALEPRSVGEP
+142 RALEPRAAGEP
-153 RVVVLKRMLPHLADE
+153 RVVVLKRMLPHIANE
-168 SHAHEMF
+168 TNAHQMF
-175 AEEARLASHVTHP
+175 AEEARLASHVIHP
-188 NVVHVLGHGEIEGQ
+188 NVVHVLGHGEIDGK

-211 GCDLWRLNRSLTRDS
+211 GCDLWRLNRRLTLEG
-226 KRLEHDLVVYL
+226 KRLEHDLVVYVV
-237 IRQVLSGLD
+237 RQILSGLD
-246 AVHSAT
+246 AVHNARDRRGT
-252 DDGGK
+252 

-273 SIHGD
+273 SVHGD
-278 VKIADFGIARSDT
+278 VKIADFGIARSGLNPFD
-291 DLFAADTATR
+291 ADTAAR

-311 EQVSGGDV
+311 EQVSGGMV
-319 DQRSDLFS
+319 DPRADLFS

-336 MRRPLFT
+336 MRRPLFA

-355 DAEVHPFVEFL
+355 DAEVHPFIEFI
-366 PQLPEGLGALV
+366 PQLPEGLGSVV

-382 AKIEERP
+382 AKPEDRP

-398 FEPWQSRPEEVL
+398 LEPWQSRPEEVL

-418 AGIAAHTRTRK
+418 VSIASESRSRRP
-429 TSADAVSQATMPPT
+429 SADAVPKPTMPPT
-443 PMLLANGHPSTTN
+443 PMVLAAEHPTTTN

-474 LPYAKIVEA
+474 LAYAKVVEA

-488 VTGDDNISVAGGD
+488 VDGKDQISIAGGD
-501 FQALSSYQDLYRH
+501 FQPLSAIKDLYRH
-514 VPASRMTPT
+514 VPPSRMTPT
-523 TTRIASAAAADR
+523 TTRVESTAAADR
-535 SMNFENGGFV
+535 CVEFENGGFV
-545 SALVRTLVTRRT
+545 DALARTLVTRRT

-572 TKLGVP
+572 TKHGVP

-587 ELLGEYLVKK
+587 ELLGEYLVGK

-649 FTWTSGTANFYEGVD
+649 FTWTTGTATFYEGVD
-664 PPSSGFPLRLDAW
+664 APSSGFPLRLDAW

-691 FEADLILERG
+691 LESHLILERG
-701 QQHVVQA
+701 QDAVVQA

-718 NLPDDIQRTLK
+718 ALPEDLRAALR
-729 LCKEPHRVDDL
+729 LCKVPHTIEEVAK
-740 VEFVTGQPETSDPQR
+740 FVTQLPGKTDPQR
-755 GYRVVAILL
+755 GYRVAALL
-764 ALGAIHWT
+764 LSLGAVHWT

>member
-1 MLRFLSE
+1 M
-8 SSKRPRRHLGEAQG
+8 
-22 LDKSPNAEPYIP
+22 
-34 KLQPTVKCLSAAAN
+34 
-48 TQLEPASARGRAR
+48 
-61 ATRPT
+61 
-66 ICGVAYRVVGAR
+66 
-78 SCAEGKNPKVNELSS
+78 
-93 SDIAIFRWHR
+93 
-103 YNPEVE
+103 
-109 RPTSPPPAPP
+109 
-119 PNTPLGAYTL
+119 
-129 VDRIAVGGMAEVF
+129 F
-142 RALEPRSVGEP
+142 RALEPRAAGEP
-153 RVVVLKRMLPHLADE
+153 RVVVLKRMLPHIAEE
-168 SHAHEMF
+168 SNAQEMF
-175 AEEARLASHVTHP
+175 AEEARLASQVTHP
-188 NVVHVLGHGEIEGQ
+188 NVVHVLGHGEIEGR

-211 GCDLWRLNRSLTRDS
+211 GCDLWRLSRRLRLES
-226 KRLEHDLVVYL
+226 KKLEHDLVVYL
-237 IRQVLSGLD
+237 IRQILSGLD
-246 AVHSAT
+246 AVHNAT
-252 DDGGK
+252 DRRGS

-278 VKIADFGIARSDT
+278 AKIADFGIARSDVN
-291 DLFAADTATR
+291 AYEQDTGTR

-311 EQVSGGDV
+311 EQVSGGAV
-319 DQRSDLFS
+319 DQRADLFS

-336 MRRPLFT
+336 MRRPLFA

-366 PQLPEGLGALV
+366 PELPEGLGAV
-377 LSALS
+377 ILSALA
-382 AKIEERP
+382 AKPEERP

-398 FEPWQSRPEEVL
+398 LEPWQSRPEEVL
-410 RAELAAIV
+410 RAELSSIVAAIT
-418 AGIAAHTRTRK
+418 AESRMRK
-429 TSADAVSQATMPPT
+429 TSADTIPKATMPPT
-443 PMLLANGHPSTTN
+443 PLVLADEHPSTTN
-456 VTPLEYKI
+456 VTPLEYKV

-474 LPYAKIVEA
+474 LAYAKVVEA

-488 VTGDDNISVAGGD
+488 IDGKDRISVAGGD
-501 FQALSSYQDLYRH
+501 FQPLSSMKDLYRH

-523 TTRIASAAAADR
+523 TMRVESAAAADR

-545 SALVRTLVTRRT
+545 SALARTMVTRRT

-572 TKLGVP
+572 TKQGVP

-587 ELLGEYLVKK
+587 ELLGEYLVKN

-649 FTWTSGTANFYEGVD
+649 FTWASGTATFYEGVD

-677 EILDRGLQR
+677 EILDRGIQR

-691 FEADLILERG
+691 MESELILQRG
-701 QQHVVQA
+701 QHKVSQA
-708 DRIDTAVATA
+708 ERVDTAIATA
-718 NLPDDIQRTLK
+718 ALPDDLRAALR
-729 LCKEPHRVDDL
+729 LCKTPHTIEEVAQ
-740 VEFVTGQPETSDPQR
+740 FVSEQPGNTDPQR
-755 GYRVVAILL
+755 GYRVAAMLL
-764 ALGAIHWT
+764 SLGAVHWA

>member
-1 MLRFLSE
+1 
-8 SSKRPRRHLGEAQG
+8 
-22 LDKSPNAEPYIP
+22 
-34 KLQPTVKCLSAAAN
+34 
-48 TQLEPASARGRAR
+48 
-61 ATRPT
+61 
-66 ICGVAYRVVGAR
+66 
-78 SCAEGKNPKVNELSS
+78 
-93 SDIAIFRWHR
+93 
-103 YNPEVE
+103 
-109 RPTSPPPAPP
+109 
-119 PNTPLGAYTL
+119 
-129 VDRIAVGGMAEVF
+129 MAEVF
-142 RALEPRSVGEP
+142 RALEPRAVGEP
-153 RVVVLKRMLPHLADE
+153 RVVVLKRMLPHIADE
-168 SHAHEMF
+168 SDAQQMF
-175 AEEARLASHVTHP
+175 AEEARLAGHVTHP

-211 GCDLWRLNRSLTRDS
+211 GCDLWRLNRRLTLES

-237 IRQVLSGLD
+237 VRQILCGLE

-252 DDGGK
+252 DGRGT

-278 VKIADFGIARSDT
+278 VKIADFGIARADANA
-291 DLFAADTATR
+291 FEADTVAR

-311 EQVSGGDV
+311 EQVSGGQV
-319 DQRSDLFS
+319 DQRADLFS
-327 TAVIAAELF
+327 TGVIAAELF
-336 MRRPLFT
+336 MRRPLFA

-366 PQLPEGLGALV
+366 PQLPEGLGAVILE
-377 LSALS
+377 ALS
-382 AKIEERP
+382 ANIGDRP

-398 FEPWQSRPEEVL
+398 LEPWQSRPEEVL
-410 RAELAAIV
+410 RAELAAMV
-418 AGIAAHTRTRK
+418 GSIATESRTRR
-429 TSADAVSQATMPPT
+429 TSADGLARATMPPT
-443 PMLLANGHPSTTN
+443 PMVLADEHPSTTN

-474 LPYAKIVEA
+474 LAYAKIVES

-488 VTGDDNISVAGGD
+488 IDGNDDISIAGGD
-501 FQALSSYQDLYRH
+501 FQPLSSVKDLYRH

-523 TTRIASAAAADR
+523 TTRIESAAEADR
-535 SMNFENGGFV
+535 SMDFEGGGFV
-545 SALVRTLVTRRT
+545 TALVRTLVTRRT

-572 TKLGVP
+572 TKHGVP

-649 FTWTSGTANFYEGVD
+649 FTWASGTATFYEGVD
-664 PPSSGFPLRLDAW
+664 PPRSGFPLRLDAW

-691 FEADLILERG
+691 FESTLILERG
-701 QQHVVQA
+701 QASVVQA

-718 NLPDDIQRTLK
+718 ALPDDLRAALR
-729 LCKEPHRVDDL
+729 LCKTPHT
-740 VEFVTGQPETSDPQR
+740 VEEVAQFVTQQPGNTDPQR
-755 GYRVVAILL
+755 GYRVTAMLL
-764 ALGAIHWT
+764 SLGAIHWM